1 MGDFLSF
8 LYLFFL
14 LFIHEVGHFLTAG
27 LFGCMLYQIC
37 FYPFGGVSKFQMD
50 FNLSIK
56 KELCILLAGPCFQMI
71 GYLIL
76 QSFPM
81 TDSHFLLLK
90 SIHYSLL
97 CFNLLPIY
105 PLDGGR
111 LFLLFF
117 QSFHSFYHSFCI
129 VFYAS
134 FLFNFFFFAVFLFTK
149 QLNYL
154 FIFLMLSYILF
165 KEREKLGFYFDKF
178 LLERYLKNYQF
189 SKGIIVQTTKQFRRN
204 RRHLIYQN
212 KRYYEERE
220 FLRNYFEKIEGK

>member
-1 MGDFLSF
+1 
-8 LYLFFL
+8 
-14 LFIHEVGHFLTAG
+14 
-27 LFGCMLYQIC
+27 MLYQIC

-56 KELCILLAGPCFQMI
+56 KELCILLAGPCFQMM

-134 FLFNFFFFAVFLFTK
+134 FLF
-149 QLNYL
+149 
-154 FIFLMLSYILF
+154 IFLMLFYILF

-189 SKGIIVQTTKQFRRN
+189 SKGIIVQSTKQFRRN

-220 FLRNYFEKIEGK
+220 FLRNYFEKIEGE